1 MSFAAFMA
9 MTKGRPWS
17 WGDQDCT
24 MWVSDWCRLRWRVD
38 PALPFRG
45 RYDSEAGA
53 QALIDEAGSLIGLI
67 SPQMLFLHEK
77 SEADEGDVGVIEVL
91 GAQTSAIRVGDK
103 WAFRTQAGVGF
114 VAASP
119 LIVWG
124 D

>member
-1 MSFAAFMA
+1 MSFAAFMT
-9 MTKGRPWS
+9 MTDGRDWS

-24 MWVSDWCRLRWRVD
+24 LWVSDWCRLRWRID
-38 PALPFRG
+38 PAMPFRG

-53 QALIDEAGSLIGLI
+53 QALIDEAGTLVALI
-67 SPQMLFLHEK
+67 SPQMVFLREK

-91 GAQTSAIRVGDK
+91 GRQTAAIRVGSK

-114 VAASP
+114 VGADP

>member
-9 MTKGRPWS
+9 MTDGRAWS

-38 PALPFRG
+38 PAMPFRG

-53 QALIDEAGSLIGLI
+53 QALIGEAGTLVDLI
-67 SPQMLFLHEK
+67 SPQMVFLREK
-77 SEADEGDVGVIEVL
+77 SEADEGDVGVIEVR

-103 WAFRTQAGVGF
+103 WAFRTPAGVGF
-114 VAASP
+114 VAATP

>member
-9 MTKGRPWS
+9 MTDGRDWS

-38 PALPFRG
+38 PAMPFRG
-45 RYDSEAGA
+45 RYVSEAGA
-53 QALIDEAGSLIGLI
+53 QALINEAGSLVDLI
-67 SPQMLFLHEK
+67 APQMVFLREK
-77 SEADEGDVGVIEVL
+77 TDADEGDVGVIEVL
-91 GAQTSAIRVGDK
+91 GAQTAAIRVGDK
-103 WAFRTQAGVGF
+103 WAFRTPAGVGF
-114 VAASP
+114 VNATP